1 MKLGLSLLT
10 VLVGSQV
17 ALADVDAKYFEIK
30 QVRVREVSAPQIMRT
45 DVAIGSIVCD
55 AFTPQNSAG
64 EVIANP
70 GQALDAVEMIL
81 DKVIN
86 IGRKIWNLVVAG
98 RPVSNLKTSVATALP
113 AGARCWTDL
122 ENWKMPE
129 SKVYEVAF
137 ENGFGSEVVY
147 LSYRVLWLPGGQV
160 KGQGNYIGYATVQPV
175 SISVNWGFE
184 LNAEVTIPTVF
195 NMGSQ
200 SSPVGGMQVN
210 MNYRVES
217 IVTKIDEGQAFFI
230 NGLGQFKMLD

>member
-1 MKLGLSLLT
+1 MKWVLGLM
-10 VLVGSQV
+10 VLAMKIHV
-17 ALADVDAKYFEIK
+17 AWAHVDAKYFEIK
-30 QVRVREVSAPQIMRT
+30 QVHVREMRVF
-45 DVAIGSIVCD
+45 DMKRADMAIGSIDCD
-55 AFTPQNSAG
+55 AFLPHSKSG
-64 EVIANP
+64 ETETHP
-70 GQALDAVEMIL
+70 GQALDVVDMVL

-113 AGARCWTDL
+113 LGARCWTDL

-137 ENGFGSEVVY
+137 KNGFGSEVVY

-160 KGQGNYIGYATVQPV
+160 NGKGHYIGYATVQPV

-184 LNAEVTIPTVF
+184 LNAEVSIPTIF

-200 SSPVGGMQVN
+200 SSPIGGMQVN
-210 MNYRVES
+210 VNYRVES
-217 IVTKIDEGQAFFI
+217 IVTKIDEGQSFFI